1 MEDVR
6 EIDSITFGMYSAE
19 EISRVSVCK
28 VNNAK
33 KVGPGS
39 VYDPR
44 MGTTDSTQL
53 CETCHENA
61 TDCPGHFGHIELAE
75 PIVHPLFHKRVV
87 SFLNCFC
94 VKCYRLLITKDQI
107 FLAGL
112 NKFKGERR
120 FTQILEKLKKVD
132 ICCQHTNEL
141 DGDGQPVL
149 CEKDQPVIKFMAN
162 DSSYVMVY
170 EEGKKNKTSILLST
184 EEIKKIF
191 DNILDEDVKLLGFD
205 PRLCHPRNF
214 IITYLP
220 VCPPC
225 DRPYVKADGKTC
237 DDDLTIQ
244 YIEIIKANN
253 NLLDDQEGTSYDD
266 TKKRGRKRKEMTEQ
280 DRVKARATL
289 RFRILTTLNNSRGK
303 AKHTTNGRPIK
314 GIKERLTG
322 KEGQIRNNMMGKRAD
337 QSGRTVIG
345 PDPTLKLGELAV
357 PNEMAS
363 ILTIP
368 VRVAPFNIDYLQA
381 LVDDGKISTIKKP
394 DDKTVIDLKR
404 FRRGTRLMHG
414 DVIRRG
420 TTTITVTNG
429 KELVQE
435 GDIVERNGVILEKLK
450 VANRKYKL
458 SLGWIVNRPLRNGDY
473 VLLNRQPTLHKAS
486 MLAMQVLIKPHKT
499 LRMNLAITKPF
510 NADFDGD
517 EMNIHLPASLEA
529 QAELKM
535 LSAAQYNMISAQS
548 SKPNM
553 AIVQDSL
560 LGAYRMTQ
568 GTKKLSKAQYFGIA
582 MKLPRAPW
590 LESSEDS
597 PDGMMSPVDV
607 LSRIQHIR
615 RVLREK
621 GKKIQCYN
629 GHGIISLF
637 LPDDLIY
644 EKQNDKNPDEPVVR
658 IWRGVMYEGTLD
670 KSILGSSHNALHQ
683 VIHKEYG
690 PGAAAH
696 FIDCIQFATNNY
708 LLVDGFTV
716 GLSDCLISE
725 DSRGTSISKQEEI
738 RDVVQKCYIEAEG
751 VKQTTV
757 HPSIREIRINA
768 ALNKA
773 KDIGLRIAKE
783 ALHPDNNFL
792 STVQSGSKGD
802 FFNIAQITGLLGQ
815 QNLKGQRVPLSLNH
829 GKRSLPHYPFG
840 DLTPEME
847 YESRGFIDRGFLRGL
862 NPRQFY
868 FHAMSGREGI
878 CDTAMGTATS
888 GYMQRRIIKLT
899 EDIKVQQDGSV
910 RDTAGKLYQMAYG
923 QNGLDPT
930 RTVRVKGCQELC
942 DVSRIVA
949 RLNMKHEIGQELK

>member
-19 EISRVSVCK
+19 EIARVSVCK
-28 VNNAK
+28 VNNPK
-33 KVGPGS
+33 KAGPGS
-39 VYDPR
+39 VYDSR

-87 SFLNCFC
+87 AFLNCFC

-141 DGDGQPVL
+141 NGDGQPVF
-149 CEKDQPVIKFMAN
+149 CEKDQPVIKFMAS

-191 DNILDEDVKLLGFD
+191 DNILDEDVELLGFD
-205 PRLCHPRNF
+205 PHLCHPRNF

-253 NLLDDQEGTSYDD
+253 NLLDDQEGTSCDD

-357 PNEMAS
+357 PNEMAA

-568 GTKKLSKAQYFGIA
+568 GAKKLSKAQYFGIA

-597 PDGMMSPVDV
+597 PDGMMSPADV

-644 EKQNDKNPDEPVVR
+644 EKQNDKNPAEPVVR

-670 KSILGSSHNALHQ
+670 KSVLGSSHNALHQ

-708 LLVDGFTV
+708 LLIDGFTV

-899 EDIKVQQDGSV
+899 EDMKVQQDGSI

-949 RLNMKHEIGQELK
+949 QLNMKHEIGQELN